1 MPKNVMKLLK
11 PSRNVGRNS
20 FDLSH
25 RHLMTAN
32 FGELLPITCIETIP
46 GDYIQMRCSDL
57 LRALPMVTSPFM
69 RVKQHIDVWFTPYD
83 YMWHNFEAFLT
94 MKDNPVSSSTKGF
107 DYIPFTTKD
116 EIGKIFAEGSAY
128 TSSTDV
134 VGRSYLSGAAKI
146 LDYLGYGRTVVKGGE
161 SDTSKAVNLWRIL
174 QYNKIWYDEY
184 RQKYYD
190 DGKRM
195 LSSEANVAEL
205 FNMDY
210 KDCTSVENAKVLMAQ
225 IAPKLQMRYRL
236 WKKDLFTGVLPATQ
250 FGAVSAV
257 GVGDLTDLTAQFVG
271 AQSSVSLSGANVG
284 SIVLNPDG
292 TPMTDR
298 QTTDSDFGRWSFED
312 VESQYVNDGDSMNVQ
327 MNLKSQQ
334 SIHGVGHENQD
345 GTFDLEG
352 QSLALPTGNGVGNA
366 YHYHPFEM
374 PAHSHS
380 LAGLTGS
387 VVPRGTVSLSG
398 SSASAAFD
406 ILALRHAEALQ
417 IWRENA
423 LRAGN
428 RISDN
433 MRAHY
438 GDDAEYD
445 DHRSTFLGSI
455 DAPLNIGDIDSHAQI
470 GTGGNQQLA
479 DVAGKGL
486 SSLDKQVF
494 RFKAKKF
501 GCIMVMF
508 SLLPEAE
515 YESQGID
522 GMNTLLER
530 EDYFQSEFQN
540 TGLKAVSLDNF
551 YYDPN
556 RFAESPLGYAPAYVD
571 YKQKLDKCFSQ
582 FWADNPFAPWAS
594 PKTDIPDWIQG
605 IQEQFVVPL
614 SVLYINPM
622 LYDRNF
628 GVAVTGEPDAEATSE
643 QVICDF
649 YFDVSAVRAMS
660 VVGLP
665 QNL

>member
-46 GDYIQMRCSDL
+46 GDYIEMRCSDL

-116 EIGKIFAEGSAY
+116 EIAKIFVAGSGY

-134 VGRSYLSGAAKI
+134 VGRDYLSGAAKI
-146 LDYLGYGRTVVKGGE
+146 LDYLGYGRNASKGG
-161 SDTSKAVNLWRIL
+161 STDTSKAVNLWRIL

-195 LSSEANVAEL
+195 LSSESNVAEL

-225 IAPKLQMRYRL
+225 IAPKIQMRYRL

-257 GVGDLTDLTAQFVG
+257 GINNDI
-271 AQSSVSLSGANVG
+271 SVAISGSATLSGTTGTDKLRHHLYTPDDNIAPNSNFNVDPPYYDQTGNPVFPGKANTQLVH
-284 SIVLNPDG
+284 LNESG
-292 TPMTDR
+292 WTP
-298 QTTDSDFGRWSFED
+298 SAFGF
-312 VESQYVNDGDSMNVQ
+312 V
-327 MNLKSQQ
+327 
-334 SIHGVGHENQD
+334 QD
-345 GTFDLEG
+345 GGGSFIQSQDQNG
-352 QSLALPTGNGVGNA
+352 QLLSDQ
-366 YHYHPFEM
+366 
-374 PAHSHS
+374 HSH
-380 LAGLTGS
+380 L
-387 VVPRGTVSLSG
+387 VSG
-398 SSASAAFD
+398 SATISSAGRINSGTQIFD

-494 RFKAKKF
+494 KFKAKKF

-530 EDYFQSEFQN
+530 EDYFQSEYQN

-556 RFAESPLGYAPAYVD
+556 RFAETPLGYAPAYVD
-571 YKQKLDKCFSQ
+571 YKQKLDKCYSQ
-582 FWADNPFAPWAS
+582 FWADSPFSPWAS